1 MAAPYPIRHGEQDCR
16 DFLRTGRCKYG
27 ESCKYN
33 HPLNVETGGGFK
45 PTNPGEPLFPVRPM
59 EPTCQYF
66 LKHGTCKFGQ
76 ACKFNHPSGS
86 PLAGDVCMPAGQL
99 VFVTS
104 NQNNGVTGTSSS
116 SLMQAASSN
125 SAVQVLPQRPTE
137 PNCIYFLRNGKCK
150 YGATCKFHHPL
161 DAINN
166 NKNLI
171 QQTAANN
178 ERDRS
183 YSISSSGSLERTQ
196 QMMQQQN
203 ISYAHVANNVTYVQQ
218 QQRLQAITERAR
230 PQQATHILLPDGQIA
245 VILDSQSL
253 QNVSE
258 LNAQDRPKFY
268 QSQNGSI
275 GTLPSIDHPPQQVV
289 IQSPMLTATTGSTSN
304 HTFDSSIG
312 DLMGTNVSYQVQGQI
327 QETSRSRGGQH
338 GSGGSLSARGGQ
350 YGSGGSLSAY
360 GSVDSGSQGGYTPVT
375 GNMYHQQQSM
385 STNNGQSYQSTS
397 LQPQFSAWPLNES
410 LSQTSNNQQ
419 AHARRPPSSA
429 EAHDRQQRQAE
440 DAAASYFWPSNGS
453 FSSIPVNETEQ
464 QQAGQNYMRRTN
476 SSPTVGAQPMHQ
488 SQSYE
493 RRGTLSP
500 SENSRRTQESSG
512 DDQAS
517 LSMMT
522 SALLTMMDPPS
533 SNGELAHH
541 QQHPQSSLR
550 RAVHQNEVYTTT
562 KSDPN
567 IQDSPMR
574 PPPGMSPPGM
584 ANGGSN
590 SASPRRSNGHS
601 GYFVGGY

>member
-1 MAAPYPIRHGEQDCR
+1 MAAPYPIRPGEQDCR
-16 DFLRTGRCKYG
+16 DYLRTGRCKYG

-33 HPLNVETGGGFK
+33 HPLNVESGGGVK
-45 PTNPGEPLFPVRPM
+45 PTNPGEPLFPIRPM
-59 EPTCQYF
+59 EPACQYF

-104 NQNNGVTGTSSS
+104 NNNGITGTSSS

-125 SAVQVLPQRPTE
+125 SSVQVLPQRPTE

-166 NKNLI
+166 NNNLI
-171 QQTAANN
+171 QQTATNNN

-203 ISYAHVANNVTYVQQ
+203 ISYAHVAGNVTYVQQ
-218 QQRLQAITERAR
+218 QQQQPLTPQRLQPITERAR
-230 PQQATHILLPDGQIA
+230 PQHATHVLLPDGQIA

-258 LNAQDRPKFY
+258 LSAQDRPKFY

-275 GTLPSIDHPPQQVV
+275 GTLPSIDQPPQQVV

-312 DLMGTNVSYQVQGQI
+312 DLMGTNVSYQVQGSQI

-338 GSGGSLSARGGQ
+338 GSGGSLSA
-350 YGSGGSLSAY
+350 Y
-360 GSVDSGSQGGYTPVT
+360 GSVDSGAQGDYTPVT
-375 GNMYHQQQSM
+375 GNMYHQQQGM
-385 STNNGQSYQSTS
+385 STNNGQSHQSTS

-410 LSQTSNNQQ
+410 LSQSSNNQQ

-453 FSSIPVNETEQ
+453 FSSIPVNETQ
-464 QQAGQNYMRRTN
+464 QHQAGQSYVRRPN
-476 SSPTVGAQPMHQ
+476 ASPTVSSAQPMYQ
-488 SQSYE
+488 SQSNE
-493 RRGTLSP
+493 RGGTLSP

-533 SNGELAHH
+533 SNGEQIH
-541 QQHPQSSLR
+541 QQHHPQSSLAR
-550 RAVHQNEVYTTT
+550 RAVHQNDEIHTTT

-567 IQDSPMR
+567 IQGSPMR
-574 PPPGMSPPGM
+574 PPPGMSFPPGM

-590 SASPRRSNGHS
+590 SACPRRSPPDSS

>member
-1 MAAPYPIRHGEQDCR
+1 MAALYPIRPGEQDCR
-16 DFLRTGRCKYG
+16 DYLRTGRCKYG

-33 HPLNVETGGGFK
+33 HPLNVESGGGVK
-45 PTNPGEPLFPVRPM
+45 PTNPGEPLFPIRPM
-59 EPTCQYF
+59 EPACQYF

-104 NQNNGVTGTSSS
+104 NNNGITGTSSS

-125 SAVQVLPQRPTE
+125 SSVQVLPQRPTE

-166 NKNLI
+166 NNNLM
-171 QQTAANN
+171 QQTATNNN
-178 ERDRS
+178 ERGRS

-203 ISYAHVANNVTYVQQ
+203 ISYAHVASNVTYVQQ
-218 QQRLQAITERAR
+218 QQQQPLTPQRLQPITERAR
-230 PQQATHILLPDGQIA
+230 PQQATHVLLPDGQIA

-258 LNAQDRPKFY
+258 LSAQDRPKFY

-275 GTLPSIDHPPQQVV
+275 GTLPSIDQPPQQVV

-312 DLMGTNVSYQVQGQI
+312 DLMGTNVSYQVQGSQL

-338 GSGGSLSARGGQ
+338 GSGGSLSA
-350 YGSGGSLSAY
+350 Y
-360 GSVDSGSQGGYTPVT
+360 GSVDSGAQGDYTPVA
-375 GNMYHQQQSM
+375 GNMYRQQQGM
-385 STNNGQSYQSTS
+385 STNNGQSHQSTS

-453 FSSIPVNETEQ
+453 FSSIPVNETQ
-464 QQAGQNYMRRTN
+464 QHQAGQSYVRRPN
-476 SSPTVGAQPMHQ
+476 ASPTGSAQPMYQ
-488 SQSYE
+488 SQSNE
-493 RRGTLSP
+493 RGGTLSP

-533 SNGELAHH
+533 SNGEQIHQQQHH
-541 QQHPQSSLR
+541 QSSIAR
-550 RAVHQNEVYTTT
+550 RAVHQNDEIHTTT
-562 KSDPN
+562 KSAPN
-567 IQDSPMR
+567 IQGSPMR
-574 PPPGMSPPGM
+574 PPPGMSSPPGM

-590 SASPRRSNGHS
+590 SASPRRSPPDSS